1 MKNKNIIIY
10 LILIA
15 IIIVLLFRV
24 NNIKKQ
30 NNSIGYQ
37 SFDTIYVDKPYI
49 VEKPYKVIEKPKL
62 VTVYKTDTVYVDAIK
77 LIRDTV
83 FMKDTLRVFVNGNKY
98 DYLTDFLTSYP
109 DNDKLIQM
117 KLDDKALSL
126 TTLTTEGVT
135 LNQLFNI
142 NTEVREYNLVN
153 NALSSKRKPFI
164 KRFDPFLQFT
174 VRPFNNLYDLDLG
187 IKYNTSKIKY
197 EIGLNTFYYPRFNND
212 LRFDMFL
219 RVNYIF

>member
-1 MKNKNIIIY
+1 MKNKNIITY
-10 LILIA
+10 LILIS
-15 IIIVLLFRV
+15 IIVILLFRV
-24 NNIKKQ
+24 NSIKKQ
-30 NNSIGYQ
+30 NNQMDYRY
-37 SFDTIYVDKPYI
+37 FDTIYVDKPYE
-49 VEKPYKVIEKPKL
+49 VEKPYKVIEEPEL
-62 VTVYKTDTVYVDAIK
+62 VTVYKTDTVYVDEIK
-77 LIRDTV
+77 LIRDTI

-98 DYLTDFLTSYP
+98 DYLADFLTSYP
-109 DNDKLIQM
+109 NNDKLIQM

-126 TTLTTEGVT
+126 TTLTTKGIT
-135 LNQLFNI
+135 LNQLFDI

-164 KRFDPFLQFT
+164 KRFDLFLQFT

-197 EIGLNTFYYPRFNND
+197 GIGLNTFYYPRFNND